1 MHFVLILF
9 TILAVFLLAPG
20 PMGGLFMRALNYSL
34 VQTTNSRSSWGWVD
48 IGKLT
53 SSHLSSIL
61 AVASPGSGWG
71 PWGVTVEGSP

>member
-1 MHFVLILF
+1 
-9 TILAVFLLAPG
+9 
-20 PMGGLFMRALNYSL
+20 MRALNYSL

-48 IGKLT
+48 TGELT

-71 PWGVTVEGSP
+71 PWGVKGEGSP